1 MKLLI
6 CTYFIQY
13 KKPSAKK
20 KLSPNYDRLGG
31 RNINNIRYA
40 DNTVLISD
48 SEEKLQRLVEVLS
61 EECRSFG
68 SSVNITKTKMMG
80 LTKRREQLEVNVTL
94 EGGVLE
100 QVCSF
105 RYLRSLVCEE
115 EKL

>member
-48 SEEKLQRLVEVLS
+48 SEERLQRLVDVLS
-61 EECRSFG
+61 KDFRRFG
-68 SSVNITKTKMMG
+68 LSVNTTKTKLM
-80 LTKRREQLEVNVTL
+80 
-94 EGGVLE
+94 
-100 QVCSF
+100 S
-105 RYLRSLVCEE
+105 
-115 EKL
+115 